1 MPEEDITPD
10 NYANWFALFHL
21 CQQIGN
27 QKNIMISSVELG
39 EIMGVSQQTASR
51 RIQDLEK
58 LGWIKRKIN
67 GKNQIILISKKG
79 ADIMLKIY
87 KDLKDILESIL
98 IVGQVTEGMKEG
110 AYYVAI
116 KGYYDQFQ
124 EKLGFQPYVGTL
136 NLEMTDL
143 NKSLLKENLKNRN
156 PVIIDGFKD
165 KNSAR
170 TYGAVHCHD
179 CQISRLDDREKKIK
193 AAILDIER
201 THHKKNIVEILAE
214 PFLRDELNLKDGDKI
229 IIELNKNRE

>member
-1 MPEEDITPD
+1 MPEEDITPE
-10 NYANWFALFHL
+10 NYTNWFALYHL

-67 GKNQIILISKKG
+67 GKNQIILIPKKG

-87 KDLKDILESIL
+87 NDLKDILESIL

-124 EKLGFQPYVGTL
+124 EKHPFQR
-136 NLEMTDL
+136 DL
-143 NKSLLKENLKNRN
+143 S
-156 PVIIDGFKD
+156 
-165 KNSAR
+165 
-170 TYGAVHCHD
+170 
-179 CQISRLDDREKKIK
+179 
-193 AAILDIER
+193 
-201 THHKKNIVEILAE
+201 
-214 PFLRDELNLKDGDKI
+214 
-229 IIELNKNRE
+229 